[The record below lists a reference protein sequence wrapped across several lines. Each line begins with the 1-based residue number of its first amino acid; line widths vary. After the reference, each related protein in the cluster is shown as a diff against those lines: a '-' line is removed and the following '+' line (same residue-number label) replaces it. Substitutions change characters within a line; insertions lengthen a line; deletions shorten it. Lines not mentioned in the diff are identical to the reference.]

1 MKSFVVLSSLVAG
14 GLLAMGAPASAQN
27 VIAGNADAA
36 RGKVSMCIGCHGIPG
51 YKASFPSVYSV
62 PMIAGQP
69 PKYIEAALAAYKK
82 GDRSHPTMRGIAAS
96 LSEQDMAD
104 LAAYYGAGVGPGAT
118 AAAAK

>member
-1 MKSFVVLSSLVAG
+1 
-14 GLLAMGAPASAQN
+14 
-27 VIAGNADAA
+27 
-36 RGKVSMCIGCHGIPG
+36 
-51 YKASFPSVYSV
+51 
-62 PMIAGQP
+62 MIAGQS
-69 PKYIEAALAAYKK
+69 PKYIESALAAYKK